1 MKLFTNV
8 LSTFF
13 VICITIAIL
22 NAAPNKEK
30 KLERKKKHEKNINLE
45 NDRSITSTSSDGIA
59 NHLREQKNSISE
71 KPHHHKH
78 SKKDR
83 RIKNDKKIKNNDN
96 KKNKERKNKKKCNCK
111 NKKDKKRFRNKTNSG
126 KEIN

>member
-1 MKLFTNV
+1 MKLFTNA

-13 VICITIAIL
+13 VICITIVIL
-22 NAAPNKEK
+22 NGAPNKEK
-30 KLERKKKHEKNINLE
+30 KLDRKKKYENNINSE
-45 NDRSITSTSSDGIA
+45 NDRSVISISSDGIV
-59 NHLREQKNSISE
+59 NHIREQKKIISE

-83 RIKNDKKIKNNDN
+83 RNKNDKKIKNNN
-96 KKNKERKNKKKCNCK
+96 KKNKEKKNKKKCNCK
-111 NKKDKKRFRNKTNSG
+111 NKKDKKRFRNKIKSG